1 MYDYIT
7 ISSDECHL
15 IDYTTINPK
24 KYRSTKAKRG
34 PFQKN
39 DWYQNADSSDPMMT
53 CYKNVSVECKIFG
66 LQNKLE
72 SLILNQY
79 RQMLLGFH
87 QQLWCWTDEWID
99 LSLEDV
105 QNLEKTAKLEL
116 SGT

>member
-15 IDYTTINPK
+15 IDYTTTNPK
-24 KYRSTKAKRG
+24 RYRSTKAKRG
-34 PFQKN
+34 PFLKN
-39 DWYQNADSSDPMMT
+39 DWYQNADPSYPIMT
-53 CYKNVSVECKIFG
+53 CYKNVSIECKIFG

-105 QNLEKTAKLEL
+105 QNLEKNAKSEL